1 MVVSANTFFDGSVE
15 LPSPPKTGASISI
28 NRLNSDRPQAGG
40 ALAGT
45 LDSTMDISRHGEY
58 EEFRALPDRGSAES
72 LRSWL
77 EFEGVPSYVEPRAQE
92 TQFVV
97 YVLKQLAHRARW
109 IVAQMPPTDAELN
122 FLATGKLPGQEEK

>member
-1 MVVSANTFFDGSVE
+1 M
-15 LPSPPKTGASISI
+15 
-28 NRLNSDRPQAGG
+28 
-40 ALAGT
+40 T
-45 LDSTMDISRHGEY
+45 LDSTMEISRHGEY
-58 EEFRALPDRGSAES
+58 EEFRTLPDRGSAES

-77 EFEGVPSYVEPRAQE
+77 EFEGVPSYVEPRAHE
-92 TQFVV
+92 MQFVV

>member
-1 MVVSANTFFDGSVE
+1 
-15 LPSPPKTGASISI
+15 
-28 NRLNSDRPQAGG
+28 
-40 ALAGT
+40 
-45 LDSTMDISRHGEY
+45 MDISRRGEY
-58 EEFRALPDRGSAES
+58 EEFRAFPDRGSAES

-97 YVLKQLAHRARW
+97 YVLRQLAHRARW
-109 IVAQMPPTDAELN
+109 IVAQMPPTDSELY